1 MVRVY
6 ILLLLIFIAPSYL
19 YTQELNSKV
28 LVNTEKL
35 QSSEKLLFEEMQS
48 SIEQFLNNQIWT
60 GDRFNSQEK
69 INCNFII
76 NIINEPSSNQYEAT
90 VQILSSRPVFNSSY
104 ETILL
109 NHGDREWI
117 FEYFP
122 SQTIEFVENGFNDN
136 LTSLLSFYAYMII
149 GIDYDSFQEKGG
161 EESFKLAWKILNS
174 SQNSGYKGW
183 DQFGSRKNRYWICEN
198 FLNPEFEKV
207 RKAIYS
213 YHIKGMDKLYL
224 DPIESRSIIIG
235 DINSLNDVNKKNFN
249 SAIVNLFIDAKAD
262 ELTKIFKG
270 GNLNEK
276 RQAFNL
282 LSEIS
287 PSNIDIF
294 NKILE

>member
-1 MVRVY
+1 MIRVY
-6 ILLLLIFIAPSYL
+6 ILLLLICLTPLYS

-35 QSSEKLLFEEMQS
+35 QSSEKLLFEEMES

-60 GDRFNSQEK
+60 DDKFNTQEK

-90 VQILSSRPVFNSSY
+90 VQILSSRPIYNSSY

-149 GIDYDSFQEKGG
+149 GIDYDSFEEKGG
-161 EESFKLAWKILNS
+161 EESFKLAWKILNT

-198 FLNPEFEKV
+198 FLNPEFERV

-224 DPIESRSIIIG
+224 DPIESRSTIMG

-270 GNLNEK
+270 GSLNER
-276 RQAFNL
+276 RQVFNL

-287 PSNIDIF
+287 PSNIDVF

>member
-1 MVRVY
+1 M
-6 ILLLLIFIAPSYL
+6 
-19 YTQELNSKV
+19 E
-28 LVNTEKL
+28 
-35 QSSEKLLFEEMQS
+35 S

-60 GDRFNSQEK
+60 GDKFNTQEK

-90 VQILSSRPVFNSSY
+90 VQILSSRPIYNSSY

-149 GIDYDSFQEKGG
+149 GIDYDSFEEKGG
-161 EESFKLAWKILNS
+161 EESFKLAWKILNT

-198 FLNPEFEKV
+198 FLNPEFERV

-224 DPIESRSIIIG
+224 DPIESRSTIMG

-270 GNLNEK
+270 GSLNER
-276 RQAFNL
+276 RQVFNL

-287 PSNIDIF
+287 PSNIDVF

>member
-90 VQILSSRPVFNSSY
+90 VQILSSRPIFNSSY

>member
-149 GIDYDSFQEKGG
+149 GIDYDSFEEKGG

>member
-1 MVRVY
+1 MIRVY
-6 ILLLLIFIAPSYL
+6 ILLLLICLTPLYS

-35 QSSEKLLFEEMQS
+35 QSSEKLLFEEMES

-60 GDRFNSQEK
+60 GDKFNTQEK

-90 VQILSSRPVFNSSY
+90 VQILSSRPIYNSSY

-149 GIDYDSFQEKGG
+149 GIDYDSFEEKGG
-161 EESFKLAWKILNS
+161 EESFKLAWKILNT

-198 FLNPEFEKV
+198 FLNPEFERV

-224 DPIESRSIIIG
+224 DPIESRSTIMG

-270 GNLNEK
+270 GSLNER
-276 RQAFNL
+276 RQVFNL

-287 PSNIDIF
+287 PSNIDVF

>member
-90 VQILSSRPVFNSSY
+90 VQILSSRPIFNSSY

-109 NHGDREWI
+109 NHGDREWT

-149 GIDYDSFQEKGG
+149 GIDYDSFEEKGG

>member
-90 VQILSSRPVFNSSY
+90 VQILSSRPIFNSSY

-149 GIDYDSFQEKGG
+149 GIDYDSFEEKGG